1 MKKALK
7 ITGITLLILLAIII
21 LMAIIGVSYF
31 FISTNDVELDI
42 TKLDGN
48 FRDLQIYDGKN
59 NQIILKNNNY
69 TPISEISPYIINT
82 FVSVEDKRFFNHK
95 GIDMKRMLSAAVKNV
110 TSKSLK
116 EGASTITQQLIK
128 NTHLTNDKTFK
139 RKLSEIRLALK
150 LEKQLSKNEI

>member
-95 GIDMKRMLSAAVKNV
+95 
-110 TSKSLK
+110 
-116 EGASTITQQLIK
+116 
-128 NTHLTNDKTFK
+128 
-139 RKLSEIRLALK
+139 
-150 LEKQLSKNEI
+150 